1 MSKKAFDKIAA
12 GLTEALEIA
21 RGNAK
26 PTKLHVPA
34 EIDVRGIR
42 KGLGLSQDEFAQEF
56 GFTIH
61 QIRDWE
67 QGRTRPLDGL
77 RAYLMIIE
85 RDIHAQKNRLKEA
98 MNGALIAIGSRNSTL
113 EAQALAAAARIG
125 KVTVDHGETDC
136 KTPDAAAYND
146 DFGQLLLPYDA
157 VRTAP
162 DPDAALLAFL
172 QSTYESAAEHAKWD
186 RAALERGAGELA
198 QLEDEVGRQR

>member
-67 QGRTRPLDGL
+67 Q
-77 RAYLMIIE
+77 
-85 RDIHAQKNRLKEA
+85 
-98 MNGALIAIGSRNSTL
+98 
-113 EAQALAAAARIG
+113 AA
-125 KVTVDHGETDC
+125 
-136 KTPDAAAYND
+136 P
-146 DFGQLLLPYDA
+146 
-157 VRTAP
+157 VRWTACAP
-162 DPDAALLAFL
+162 I
-172 QSTYESAAEHAKWD
+172 S
-186 RAALERGAGELA
+186 
-198 QLEDEVGRQR
+198 

>member
-67 QGRTRPLDGL
+67 QGRSRPLDGL

-85 RDIHAQKNRLKEA
+85 RNPKAVLDLLRH
-98 MNGALIAIGSRNSTL
+98 GAKTARK
-113 EAQALAAAARIG
+113 ARKAA
-125 KVTVDHGETDC
+125 
-136 KTPDAAAYND
+136 
-146 DFGQLLLPYDA
+146 
-157 VRTAP
+157 
-162 DPDAALLAFL
+162 
-172 QSTYESAAEHAKWD
+172 
-186 RAALERGAGELA
+186 
-198 QLEDEVGRQR
+198 

>member
-26 PTKLHVPA
+26 PTKLYVPA

-42 KGLGLSQDEFAQEF
+42 KKLDLSQDDFAQEF

-67 QGRTRPLDGL
+67 QGRSRPLDGL

-85 RDIHAQKNRLKEA
+85 RNP
-98 MNGALIAIGSRNSTL
+98 
-113 EAQALAAAARIG
+113 QAVLNLLRKSAKTARKVRKAA
-125 KVTVDHGETDC
+125 
-136 KTPDAAAYND
+136 
-146 DFGQLLLPYDA
+146 
-157 VRTAP
+157 
-162 DPDAALLAFL
+162 
-172 QSTYESAAEHAKWD
+172 
-186 RAALERGAGELA
+186 
-198 QLEDEVGRQR
+198 